1 MIWETLTAARDLG
14 RLHDI
19 ASILIRF
26 GFGDMVRLLGMGQVL
41 ERFGKALHWKKVEEL
56 ALLEPPERIRR
67 ALEELG
73 PTFVK
78 LGQVLAT
85 RVDLFPPEYIVEFEK
100 LQDTVPAVPF
110 DQLRVQLEED
120 LGGLAEVCFASVDVE
135 PLAAASIAQVHR
147 AKLKD
152 GSEVVLKIRRPGIRK
167 KIEADLRLMNR
178 LADVIE
184 LEMPEFRQFKP
195 SETVRQFSRSLQREL
210 DLAAEC
216 RNAERMASCFADDPN
231 IIIPKVYWE
240 WTSERLNV
248 QELIQ
253 GIPGRQLEAV
263 DAAGLDRKVLAKRG
277 ANAVLKMIIKEGF
290 FHADPHPGN
299 LFYLPGEKIAF
310 IDFGM
315 VGFLSERRRHQLV
328 ELLSGVVNQKADRV
342 AEVLLDWSNNPVAN
356 NESLVLD
363 MDVFIDRHHSLSLN
377 ELNAAELLTELIG
390 LMREHKLALPADL
403 ALLTKALFTLEGLGQ
418 QLDPEFDISTEV
430 KPFLNEALLARYTP
444 DALAKRGWQGLSEL
458 VELVIGLPTDL
469 RGLVRVLRKNAF
481 RVNVDISHLEQ
492 FINRIDRSVSR
503 LTMGMVTSA
512 LIIGSS
518 IVMTVEGGP
527 TLFGL
532 PFFGL
537 LGFLGA
543 ITGGIWLLIS
553 IWLSGKSNGL

>member
-26 GFGDMVRLLGMGQVL
+26 GFGDMVRLLGMGQAL
-41 ERFGKALHWKKVEEL
+41 ERFGKVLHWKKVEEL

-85 RVDLFPPEYIVEFEK
+85 RVDLFPPEYIAEFEK
-100 LQDTVPAVPF
+100 LQDAVPAIPF

-120 LGGLAEVCFASVDVE
+120 LGCLAEACFASVDVT

-147 AKLKD
+147 ATLKD
-152 GSEVVLKIRRPGIRK
+152 GSEVVLKIRRPGIQK
-167 KIEADLRLMNR
+167 KIEADLRLMAR

-216 RNAERMASCFADDPN
+216 RNAERMASCFAEAPN

-248 QELIQ
+248 QEYIQ

-263 DAAGLDRKVLAKRG
+263 DAAGLDRKVLARRG
-277 ANAVLKMIIKEGF
+277 ANAVLKMILKEGF

-299 LFYLPGEKIAF
+299 LFYLPDEKIAF

-328 ELLSGVVNQKADRV
+328 ELLNGVVNQKADRV
-342 AEVLLDWSNNPVAN
+342 AEVMLDWSNSSGAN

-363 MDVFIDRHHSLSLN
+363 MDVFIDQHHSLALS
-377 ELNAAELLTELIG
+377 ELNAAELLTELTG
-390 LMREHKLALPADL
+390 LMREHKLTLPPDL
-403 ALLTKALFTLEGLGQ
+403 ALLTKALFTLEGLGR

-444 DALAKRGWQGLSEL
+444 DALAKRGWQGMSEL

-518 IVMTVEGGP
+518 IVMTVEGGS

-543 ITGGIWLLIS
+543 IAGGIWLLIS

>member
-1 MIWETLTAARDLG
+1 MIWETLTAAKDLG

-26 GFGDMVRLLGMGQVL
+26 GFGDVVRMLGMGQVL
-41 ERFGKALHWKKVEEL
+41 ERFGKTLHWKSVEEL

-85 RVDLFPPEYIVEFEK
+85 RVDLFSPEYIAEFEK
-100 LQDTVPAVPF
+100 LQDAVPAIPF
-110 DQLRVQLEED
+110 DQLQAQLEED
-120 LGGLAEVCFASVDVE
+120 LGGSVAACFASVE
-135 PLAAASIAQVHR
+135 TTPLAAASIAQVHR

-152 GSEVVLKIRRPGIRK
+152 GCDVILKIRRPGIRK
-167 KIEADLRLMNR
+167 KIEADLRLMTR
-178 LADVIE
+178 LADVVE

-248 QELIQ
+248 QEYIQ

-299 LFYLPGEKIAF
+299 VFYLPGEKIAF

-328 ELLSGVVNQKADRV
+328 ELLTGVIKQKADRV
-342 AEVLLDWSNNPVAN
+342 AEVMLDWSSGSNVND
-356 NESLVLD
+356 ESLVLD
-363 MDVFIDRHHSLSLN
+363 MDMFIDQHHSLSLK
-377 ELNAAELLTELIG
+377 ELNAAELLTELID
-390 LMREHKLALPADL
+390 LMREHKLALPPDL
-403 ALLTKALFTLEGLGQ
+403 ALLTKALFTLEGLGR
-418 QLDPEFDISTEV
+418 QLDPEFDISTEI
-430 KPFLNEALLARYTP
+430 KPFLNEVLIERYTP
-444 DALAKRGWQGLSEL
+444 EALAKRGWQGMSEL
-458 VELVIGLPTDL
+458 LELVVGLPTDL

-481 RVNVDISHLEQ
+481 RINVDISYLEQ

-543 ITGGIWLLIS
+543 IVGGIWLLIS

>member
-26 GFGDMVRLLGMGQVL
+26 GFGDMVRLLGMGQAL
-41 ERFGKALHWKKVEEL
+41 ERFGKVLHWKKVEEL

-85 RVDLFPPEYIVEFEK
+85 RVDLFSPEYIAEFEK
-100 LQDTVPAVPF
+100 LQDAVPAIPF

-120 LGGLAEVCFASVDVE
+120 LGGLAEACFASVDVT

-147 AKLKD
+147 ATLKD

-167 KIEADLRLMNR
+167 KIEADLRLMAR

-216 RNAERMASCFADDPN
+216 RNAERMASCFAEDPN

-248 QELIQ
+248 QEYIQ

-263 DAAGLDRKVLAKRG
+263 DAAGLDRKVLARRG

-328 ELLSGVVNQKADRV
+328 ELLNGVVNQKADRV
-342 AEVLLDWSNNPVAN
+342 AEVMLDWSNSSGAN

-363 MDVFIDRHHSLSLN
+363 MDIFIDQHHSLALS

-390 LMREHKLALPADL
+390 LMREHKLALPPDL
-403 ALLTKALFTLEGLGQ
+403 ALLTKALFTLEGLGR

-444 DALAKRGWQGLSEL
+444 DALAKRGWQGMSEL

-543 ITGGIWLLIS
+543 IAGGIWLLIS